1 MPEIVR
7 CPGCGHPNPAGRASC
22 ESCNFPLEAEAPV
35 GAAPGDSAAGPAPAA
50 PPLLR
55 RPRRPPRPMPATSM
69 SLTLWLVFGVFC
81 AAVVLYYGVQGF
93 VRNNAPVV
101 EGSTEDQQK
110 RADQLRAALDRDST
124 NVDARLELANLLY
137 DTANWSE
144 AIVHYRAAI
153 ARDSTRIHAIV
164 DLGVCYFN
172 LGDTAEAEKLFRLAL
187 ARDPHQPVALFNLGI
202 VSQQRNDHK
211 TALGYFHRALMSN
224 PPEEMKKA
232 LMDAMQRSF
241 KASGATP
248 PPITDGR

>member
-1 MPEIVR
+1 
-7 CPGCGHPNPAGRASC
+7 
-22 ESCNFPLEAEAPV
+22 
-35 GAAPGDSAAGPAPAA
+35 
-50 PPLLR
+50 
-55 RPRRPPRPMPATSM
+55 MPATSM

-93 VRNNAPVV
+93 VRNNAPAV

-248 PPITDGR
+248 PPISDGR